1 MINRQYIQDIIEKN
15 KVTIYY
21 RENIQSIISSVKFTI
36 KKKYIKIPQIISIFQ
51 DIFWRRPH
59 QLRLK
64 PL

>member
-36 KKKYIKIPQIISIFQ
+36 KKKVY
-51 DIFWRRPH
+51 
-59 QLRLK
+59 
-64 PL
+64 